1 MISLDWSIIPA
12 ILVFIATI
20 IILNFL
26 LFRPVLKVQAE
37 RESKTTGLM
46 SQTRKDLDHH
56 LSLFD
61 QYQATVKNARRE
73 GYRLVEKSRTDALQ
87 YRNTRLEKG
96 RGGAEQLTLEARE
109 MIRSQVVEAKARLER
124 DAQEIARQ
132 IASAILRRSA

>member
-12 ILVFIATI
+12 IFIFITTI

-26 LFRPVLKVQAE
+26 LFRPILSVQAE
-37 RESKTTGLM
+37 REKRTTGLM
-46 SQTRKDLDHH
+46 WQTRKDLDHH

-61 QYQATVKNARRE
+61 QYQATIKNARME
-73 GYRLVEKSRTDALQ
+73 GYRLVEKSRAEALQ
-87 YRNTRLEKG
+87 YRNSRLEKG

-124 DAQEIARQ
+124 DVQEIARQ
-132 IASAILRRSA
+132 IASAILHRSA